1 MILSTTDPGYQRC
14 TITVMDNIAD
24 PDISFDKNGVCNY
37 YHEYKEAEKKLL
49 HTGEKGKQQLNAL
62 VHKIK
67 NAGAGKPYDCLIGV
81 SGGIDSSYV
90 AWKVKQLGLRPLA
103 VHLDNGW
110 NSALAVQNIEQ
121 IITRLNIDLYT
132 LVINW
137 EEFKDIQLAYLRA
150 SVVDIEV
157 VSDHAIFST
166 MYKLAREKKIGYII
180 SGTNL
185 VTEHIMPPSW
195 LYRKMDFANLKDI
208 HNRYGTMKL
217 KTYPTFNFRKHVY
230 FSAILKLRPVSILN
244 YLPYNKEAARELL
257 QKELNWVDYGGKHY
271 ESVFTKFFQSY
282 ILPVKFH
289 IDKRKAHLSN
299 LICSG
304 QLGRAEAL
312 AKLEEPLWSSREIE
326 SEKEYVIKKLGLTK
340 QVFDELMNL
349 PVQPHTAFKTDT
361 HLHNKYMHLL
371 TRTSGLR
378 KMFRPEKKKETT

>member
-1 MILSTTDPGYQRC
+1 
-14 TITVMDNIAD
+14 MDNIAD
-24 PDISFDKNGVCNY
+24 PDIYFDKDGVCNY
-37 YHEYKEAEKKLL
+37 YHEYKEAEKKQLF
-49 HTGEKGKQQLNAL
+49 TGEQGKQKLNSL
-62 VHKIK
+62 VAQIK
-67 NAGAGKPYDCLIGV
+67 NAGKGKPYDCLIGV

-90 AWKVKQLGLRPLA
+90 AWQVKQLGLRPLA

-110 NSALAVQNIEQ
+110 NAALAVKNIEN

-132 LVINW
+132 LVVNW

-166 MYKLAREKKIGYII
+166 MYKLAKEKKIGYII

-217 KTYPTFNFRKHVY
+217 KTYPTFNFRKQVY
-230 FSAILKLRPVSILN
+230 YSAILKLRPVSLLN
-244 YLPYNKEAARELL
+244 YLHYNKEEAKETLK
-257 QKELNWVDYGGKHY
+257 KELDWIDYGGKHY

-289 IDKRKAHLSN
+289 IDKRKPHLST

-304 QLGRAEAL
+304 QLSRQEAL
-312 AKLEEPLWSSREIE
+312 AALEKPLWASAEIE
-326 SEKEYVIKKLGLTK
+326 TDKEYVIKKLGLTK
-340 QVFDELMNL
+340 QAFEEIMNL
-349 PVQPHTAFKTDT
+349 PVQQHTAFKTDK
-361 HLHNKYMHLL
+361 HLHNQYMRLL
-371 TRTSGLR
+371 VRTSKIR
-378 KMFRPEKKKETT
+378 KMFKPALKSDEI